1 MNKSALNLL
10 KFKPTVRNYVWGGRS
25 LLPFAGAVAAKS
37 DEPIAE
43 IWTIYEN
50 NKIDGGEFDGV
61 TLKELTARYPSEI
74 LGRQGDRFPLLVK
87 ILDCAQWLS
96 LQVHPNDLQ
105 AQTLEGPGF
114 LGKTEAWHILNAA
127 NDAKLIAGIKQGTSG
142 QTLRAAIGSKD
153 ILDLVEYH
161 NVKRSD
167 TVFMPAGTIH
177 ALGPGL
183 LIYEVQQTSD
193 LTYRVYDWDR
203 PQINGR
209 TLHIDKAAA
218 VADASAQG
226 RVIPGKA
233 RTEAASELISS
244 PFFHLEKLTGTQTRD
259 TGGESFHAIT
269 VTSGEALV
277 ASNGD
282 QCRLGQFES
291 LLVPAASRAYQLEG
305 EFEALC
311 SSAPS

>member
-1 MNKSALNLL
+1 MIKSTLNLL
-10 KFKPTVRNYVWGGRS
+10 RFKPTIRNYVWGGRS
-25 LLPFAGAVAAKS
+25 LLPFAGAEAAKS
-37 DEPIAE
+37 NEPIAE
-43 IWTIYEN
+43 IWAIYEN

-74 LGRQGDRFPLLVK
+74 LGTQGGPFPLLVK

-96 LQVHPNDLQ
+96 LQVHPNDDQ

-114 LGKTEAWHILNAA
+114 LGKTEAWHILNAT
-127 NDAKLIAGIKQGTSG
+127 NDAKLIAGIKQGTSS
-142 QTLRAAIGSKD
+142 QSLRAAIGGKD

-161 NVKRSD
+161 SVRRSD

-183 LIYEVQQTSD
+183 LIYEVQQASD

-203 PQINGR
+203 PQVNGR
-209 TLHIDKAAA
+209 VLHIDKAAA

-226 RVIPGKA
+226 QVIPG
-233 RTEAASELISS
+233 EAGTGSALKLLSS
-244 PFFHLEKLTGTQTRD
+244 PFFHLEKLNGTQTRD
-259 TGGESFHAIT
+259 TGGDSFHAIT
-269 VTSGEALV
+269 ITSGEALV
-277 ASNGD
+277 TTNGG
-282 QCRLGQFES
+282 QCRLGSYES
-291 LLVPAASRAYQLEG
+291 VLVPAASKAYQLEG

-311 SSAPS
+311 SSTPS